1 MLAARLSVGGKTT
14 GFDADEW
21 TCIHWMYLLVGR
33 KGAAEGR
40 LFEHRSGGK
49 VFGAMLDEVDGFV
62 SRARARFDD
71 VLVLWEGGHGLGTIA
86 WELHDAVE
94 LIDRLGLRYRRHV
107 VGTDDEVFHKG
118 RPVDMEPDRLG
129 RIPPM
134 LSAFDKLEL
143 VTQQARDKGFAMEI
157 SYRLPEDSF

>member
-21 TCIHWMYLLVGR
+21 TCVHWMYLLCGR
-33 KGAAEGR
+33 KGSAEGKLLESR
-40 LFEHRSGGK
+40 GK
-49 VFGAMLDEVDGFV
+49 VSGDAIDEVDAFI
-62 SRARARFDD
+62 ARARSRFDE

-118 RPVDMEPDRLG
+118 RPVEMEPDRLG

-134 LSAFDKLEL
+134 VSAFDKLEL
-143 VTQQARDKGFAMEI
+143 VLQQARDRGLGVEI
-157 SYRLPEDSF
+157 TFRLPGDSF

>member
-1 MLAARLSVGGKTT
+1 MPPKPKRIWHAARPLFPRILSARVRRTSPEEPRHV
-14 GFDADEW
+14 FDLPDLDAVVCDK
-21 TCIHWMYLLVGR
+21 V
-33 KGAAEGR
+33 
-40 LFEHRSGGK
+40 RS
-49 VFGAMLDEVDGFV
+49 
-62 SRARARFDD
+62 RARFDE

-129 RIPPM
+129 RIPSM
-134 LSAFDKLEL
+134 QSAFDKLEL
-143 VTQQARDKGFAMEI
+143 VTSQARDRSLAMEI
-157 SYRLPEDSF
+157 SFRLPEDSF